1 MNIGEGSRGDS
12 PHEAHFGQCVSYLLS
27 CHSTLWV
34 GVVVLPSFVGF
45 SGKVVVGATELEG
58 NLSCLLS

>member
-1 MNIGEGSRGDS
+1 MNIGEDSRGDS
-12 PHEAHFGQCVSYLLS
+12 PPEAPFGQCLSYLLS

-34 GVVVLPSFVGF
+34 GVVVLPSIVGL

-58 NLSCLLS
+58 NLSCLMS